1 MADVATTRREQAR
14 NERALQQMTANLS
27 TVVREGMASTRL
39 SLPRVG
45 IELTSLMKQTLS
57 TPGRG
62 RLYRGKR
69 APGGRDYQGRFVS
82 KEVAA
87 QGHRASA
94 PGDPPAPD
102 TGQYRN
108 SWSYATGPGYVEIG
122 TPQERGPALEFGSST
137 IEPRPHVRPTVAG
150 YAKVLPVRIAE
161 AITPAQKAA
170 IAKLKPP
177 A

>member
-1 MADVATTRREQAR
+1 MPEATTQRQQIA
-14 NERALQQMTANLS
+14 NEKALQKMVANLS
-27 TVVREGMASTRL
+27 AVVKEGIGSTRL

-45 IELTSLMKQTLS
+45 TELTSLMKQTLS

-62 RLYRGKR
+62 RVYRGRK
-69 APGGRDYQGRFVS
+69 AKSGRDYQGKFVS

-87 QGHRASA
+87 RGHQASA

-108 SWSYATGPGYVEIG
+108 SWAYAHGPGYVEIG

-137 IEPRPHVRPTVAG
+137 IEPRPHVRPTVAA
-150 YAKVLPVRIAE
+150 YAKTLPVRIAQAHTTAQQE
-161 AITPAQKAA
+161 AIR
-170 IAKLKPP
+170 KLRPP
-177 A
+177 S